1 MIVVGT
7 KNSAMLNLNNVA
19 YITKIHEGD
28 KFCLRFYANRKYEKD
43 ITWGYYSTEK
53 MSTEKMLNIAFD
65 GLVKAIKN
73 KKAIYIMPKEK
84 AEEKNNE

>member
-43 ITWGYYSTEK
+43 ITWGYYSTEA
-53 MSTEKMLNIAFD
+53 MLNIAFD
-65 GLVKAIKN
+65 ELVKAIEN